1 MKIILNVV
9 LFIAGVIALSFT
21 VGILFP
27 NFEGIQDLSGF
38 ERIFL
43 ILYGLAIRRVYQRNR
58 NLGKGL
64 LRTCQRVV
72 NSAGVCALPIIVA
85 VAFIAS
91 DKGQFR
97 SSSAS
102 GDELAVIGMLQLLWL
117 GALLVAAYF
126 AAPSLPE
133 TVLNNDTLP
142 IEPIVVQ
149 QKLEEQVEVTK

>member
-1 MKIILNVV
+1 MRIISSVA
-9 LFIAGVIALSFT
+9 LFIAGVITLSVT

-38 ERIFL
+38 ERMFL
-43 ILYGLAIRRVYQRNR
+43 IVYGLAIRRVHQRNR
-58 NLGKGL
+58 KLGKGF

-72 NSAGVCALPIIVA
+72 NSAGVCALAVIVP

-91 DKGQFR
+91 DKGQFQ
-97 SSSAS
+97 STSAS
-102 GDELAVIGMLQLLWL
+102 GDELAVIGMLELLWL
-117 GALLVAAYF
+117 GVLLVAAYF
-126 AAPSLPE
+126 AVPSLPE
-133 TVLNNDTLP
+133 TLPNSDALP